1 MTIKS
6 RIVFITVLFAVLSM
20 RCMDGQVLNGNVI
33 IPLKGS
39 PTLVQVSYLPSGI
52 VNFTPVVKPDG
63 YSIVCNNSVCVIQAP
78 AVTIPTPTQAAWIT
92 LSKSSADPLT
102 WCITDQP
109 LQFNYI
115 PSMLHVSITLTVTTT
130 PGVGQYPRD
139 VYQDIQPAPQQ
150 STSGTSTSSIP
161 PQWIKGACGG
171 NPGVVFPSST
181 LNAGEQIDSVQA
193 RVVF

>member
-1 MTIKS
+1 MTAKRLI
-6 RIVFITVLFAVLSM
+6 FAVLFAVVSF

-39 PTLVQVSYLPSGI
+39 PTLVQASYLPSGT
-52 VNFTPVVKPDG
+52 VSFTPVVLPSGFRITCD
-63 YSIVCNNSVCVIQAP
+63 NSVCTVVAP
-78 AVTIPTPTQAAWIT
+78 VVTIPVPTIPTQAAWIT
-92 LSKSSADPLT
+92 LAKSSADPLT
-102 WCITDQP
+102 WCVTDQP
-109 LQFNYI
+109 LQFTYI
-115 PSMLHVSITLTVTTT
+115 PSMLHVIITLTVTTV

-150 STSGTSTSSIP
+150 GQGSTSAPP

-181 LNAGEQIDSVQA
+181 LNTGEQINSVQA